1 MQVDFSRRV
10 LSIRRVQMH
19 RHALPRRVKFTIQ
32 FGLLNVAR
40 ALNAAFQG
48 IMFGLLLHCLH
59 LHRALYIAQL
69 YKFLKQVYIFCV
81 CNQLLVSILVCI
93 FKCQVEN
100 VLSTAAVVLY
110 YTRLDFR
117 LTLRTCATV
126 GLLCNSGSVV
136 QQCQQRNWM
145 SLTVHCLLSITSS
158 NIDWFSK
165 LFHQQ
170 TVQ

>member
-1 MQVDFSRRV
+1 
-10 LSIRRVQMH
+10 MH

-69 YKFLKQVYIFCV
+69 YKFLKQVYIFCA

-117 LTLRTCATV
+117 LTLRTCAAVGLLCSSGSVVQQWVCCAAV

-136 QQCQQRNWM
+136 QQWVCCAAVSTEKLNELN
-145 SLTVHCLLSITSS
+145 SALSFVHNFI
-158 NIDWFSK
+158 K
-165 LFHQQ
+165 Y
-170 TVQ
+170 